1 MKNQFMKVGEEV
13 LVVKVCQAFSCKNY
27 NIKSETG
34 QYTICFHVGSYQARM
49 FRFQNNYENG
59 APNTE

>member
-1 MKNQFMKVGEEV
+1 MKNQFMKVVEEV

-34 QYTICFHVGSYQARM
+34 QLASASHPILFKSHTVVDV
-49 FRFQNNYENG
+49 N
-59 APNTE
+59 

>member
-1 MKNQFMKVGEEV
+1 MKNQFMKVVEEV

-34 QYTICFHVGSYQARM
+34 QLASHPILFKSHTVVDT
-49 FRFQNNYENG
+49 N
-59 APNTE
+59 